1 MELNDRLV
9 VITGATG
16 FLGQAVAHKLGEL
29 GASLALLGRN
39 SENLAGATE
48 KLSLPKSRVITQT
61 VELTDARETRETA
74 DIIAKQ
80 MGRVDA
86 LLHLVGGWT
95 GGKLLTEAAEESLDF
110 MLDQHVWSSFHVIQ
124 AFVPHIVRNG
134 WGRVIMVSSPYA
146 ARPTAKGGLYAA
158 GKAGQEALMLSLSQ
172 ELKGSGVTA
181 NTLLVKTID
190 VNHEKISSAT
200 AENQSWTTPE
210 EIVSAILFLLSDEG
224 KTVNGAKIPLFGSY
238 A

>member
-1 MELNDRLV
+1 MNLNNRLV
-9 VITGATG
+9 VITGSTG
-16 FLGQAVAHKLGEL
+16 ILGQAIAQKLGDL

-39 SENLAGATE
+39 AGKLAQLTE
-48 KLSLPKSRVITQT
+48 RLSLPKSRVISRT
-61 VELTDARETRETA
+61 VELTNAEETKESA
-74 DIIAKQ
+74 DFIVERI
-80 MGRVDA
+80 GHVDA

-95 GGKLLTEAAEESLDF
+95 GGKLLTEASEENLAF
-110 MLDQHVWSSFHVIQ
+110 MLDQHIWTSFHVIQ
-124 AFVPHIVRNG
+124 AFIPHIVRNG